1 MKKYI
6 ALALMVTGTAALA
19 HGGVKD
25 PHVMH
30 RMMGMSELAKQMKL
44 IGAMAKGAMPFDAD
58 AARAALLN
66 ISREASQIPAL
77 FETAATDPKSEA
89 LPVIWDEFD
98 SFTSRASELES
109 LTRGL
114 AGGHHHHRIGHH
126 RRHPLIVVGHLVT
139 RATSTHLHAF

>member
-58 AARAALLN
+58 AARAALLT

-114 AGGHHHHRIGHH
+114 AGSVTTEADLR
-126 RRHPLIVVGHLVT
+126 LVIQQLGKACGACHSDF
-139 RATSTHLHAF
+139 RE

>member
-1 MKKYI
+1 
-6 ALALMVTGTAALA
+6 
-19 HGGVKD
+19 
-25 PHVMH
+25 
-30 RMMGMSELAKQMKL
+30 
-44 IGAMAKGAMPFDAD
+44 MPFDAD

-114 AGGHHHHRIGHH
+114 AGSVTTEADLR
-126 RRHPLIVVGHLVT
+126 LVIQQLGKACGACHSDF
-139 RATSTHLHAF
+139 RE